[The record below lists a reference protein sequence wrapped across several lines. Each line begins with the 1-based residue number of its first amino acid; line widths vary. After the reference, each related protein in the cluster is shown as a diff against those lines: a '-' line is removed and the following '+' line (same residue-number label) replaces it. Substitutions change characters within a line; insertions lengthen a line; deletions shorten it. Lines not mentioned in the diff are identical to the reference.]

1 MRTPAVHFGGLNSWT
16 FWKNGAQFYFL
27 KNREISCH
35 HPFKTSPPR
44 CELYQAISKK
54 KFGLRTYTASDQ
66 RRETWLKSGRGLQA
80 SHLGEPLVFAA
91 EAIWRIVRQSFF
103 TTLLKRNRW
112 RNNNCAVA
120 CTRTV
125 EVLKRLIGTLRR
137 CGAGGEPRGKKW
149 RTWRHKS
156 LINPVEGERCEG
168 LAHQCVKGGF

>member
-35 HPFKTSPPR
+35 HPFKKR
-44 CELYQAISKK
+44 
-54 KFGLRTYTASDQ
+54 LRRAANYIRLFQ
-66 RRETWLKSGRGLQA
+66 RKSLGSAPIQLPIRGEKRGWSQ
-80 SHLGEPLVFAA
+80 A
-91 EAIWRIVRQSFF
+91 EACRPLTWANPWFLPLRRYGESSVRAFHN
-103 TTLLKRNRW
+103 TVWRNRW

-137 CGAGGEPRGKKW
+137 CGGGGEPRG
-149 RTWRHKS
+149 
-156 LINPVEGERCEG
+156 
-168 LAHQCVKGGF
+168 